1 MVQRSLLPTL
11 FGQNGKPFTDVINDL
26 QNQIENVFDGFS
38 TGRGLAW
45 AAPDSNFMPAID
57 VSETGDAIELLAELP
72 GVDPKDVEINLTG
85 QTLTIRGEKK
95 SEKENKGK
103 RWYMM
108 ERSYGAFMRS
118 FNLPFMAD
126 PAKVEASYDKGQLKV
141 HVPKPPEMKRETA
154 KITIKSTN

>member
-1 MVQRSLLPTL
+1 MVQRSLLPTV

-26 QNQIENVFDGFS
+26 QNQIENVFDGFAM
-38 TGRGLAW
+38 GRGFLST
-45 AAPDSNFMPAID
+45 APDSNFMPAMDI
-57 VSETGDAIELLAELP
+57 SETGDAIEVLAELP

-95 SEKENKGK
+95 SEKESKGQ
-103 RWYMM
+103 RYYTM
-108 ERSYGAFMRS
+108 ERSYGSFMRS
-118 FNLPFMAD
+118 FDLPFMAD

-154 KITIKSTN
+154 KIAIKSKN